1 MWVGLRSF
9 DSLRMTIEVGES
21 SKTCFLQANGLTRT
35 EWTTFSWKGFKFD
48 MIPIMYHRPSERFN
62 WKAAR
67 TFASCCVLTIVMG
80 CGGPL
85 VGVTVVDERTALE
98 NQVLGTYQELNQEV
112 ILVASVRYIDPKGKL
127 KQTHELPPGKKEV
140 TRALQRISFNKDDLI
155 RFKRLGLVGE
165 NNKGGV
171 TLLSPEKVSSEDK
184 AFLDNLL
191 KEENEDRL
199 VVMHR
204 VVETNEK
211 LTPQDL
217 PKVHTMFAA
226 LNRDKAVKG
235 EWIQLENNKWV
246 QKEGAK

>member
-1 MWVGLRSF
+1 MISPQTSG
-9 DSLRMTIEVGES
+9 
-21 SKTCFLQANGLTRT
+21 
-35 EWTTFSWKGFKFD
+35 KFD
-48 MIPIMYHRPSERFN
+48 MIPIMYHPQSDSLMQKFIILL
-62 WKAAR
+62 
-67 TFASCCVLTIVMG
+67 TSSFALTLFIG

-112 ILVASVRYIDPKGKL
+112 MLVASVRYIDPKGKL
-127 KQTHELPPGKKEV
+127 KQTAELPPGKKEV
-140 TRALQRISFNKDDLI
+140 ARALQRISFNKDDLN
-155 RFKRLGLVGE
+155 RFKAMGVVGE
-165 NNKGGV
+165 NTKGGV
-171 TLLSPEKVSSEDK
+171 SLLSPEKVPTEDK

-204 VVETNEK
+204 VVETNET

-217 PKVHTMFAA
+217 PKVHNMFAA
-226 LNRDKAVKG
+226 LNRDKAMKG
-235 EWIQLENNKWV
+235 EWVQLENEKWV